1 MAELAS
7 TVIYGYLQV
16 NDSITAP
23 KLTLT
28 QATGT
33 APLTITSTT
42 LVSNLN
48 VDYLDGQHGSY
59 YLDAGNLT
67 GTLSAGRIASNSITL
82 AKLETIPTATILGRN
97 TTAEG
102 NIEELSIATVKTML
116 NLTGTN
122 SGDQNLFSHIHAL
135 NSSGTDVTNSPFNVT
150 SSAEA
155 ITLKAGTNVTLAMD
169 TSGVVTIN
177 SAYTNTATAA
187 DGIFDGTNTGTE
199 IKYSPYSTQQT
210 GILSF
215 DTSATAPTRTDRLN
229 LNGYFYATQLYEGN
243 TRALVRKTSDT
254 TVTTHKFALFDIS
267 SGDIIRSPLTFNDSG
282 TSTSELISAS
292 QVNTRI
298 DNAVAGIGARLLP
311 PVADLTA
318 LKAVNTTALTDKTMI
333 NCETLGLYRL
343 DLDSSA
349 TADDNRIVA
358 PNTGTGRW
366 LKMSASINDHNNL
379 TAIQGGG
386 TGDYQHLT
394 TTQLGYI
401 HASGSDNQNLFSTIA
416 VSGQSNIVADTT
428 SDTLTFVAGNN
439 ITLTTNASAD
449 SLTINS
455 ANPSNYGVCSTA
467 SATVAKTVTIT
478 NFAMSIGTKVTVK
491 FSNANTATNPT
502 LNVNSTGAKAL
513 YDGTTN
519 INATLIEAGKIYDFV
534 YDGTNYVLIG
544 GSDSPGT
551 NYYPTT
557 FTWTNGTTSGPT
569 GSLTGSGMSAV
580 SFGAIPSASGT
591 VSGVVTTG
599 DQTFAGTKTFTSNI
613 VGNVTGNVSGSS
625 GSCTGN
631 AATATTA
638 SSCSGNSATATQ
650 AYTTANTADT
660 LYLIGV
666 TSTTSGNQS
675 LQLDASTYVTSD
687 GYLYATRVYNAV
699 YNDYAECFDN
709 TNLDYDKVKNRIVE
723 ITDDDKVRL
732 GSNNSIRVVG
742 VVSDSYGHMLGG
754 TEEEIENGKK
764 DTSRNSRKIIC

>member
-1 MAELAS
+1 MANLAS
-7 TVIYGYLQV
+7 SVIYGYLQV

-67 GTLSAGRIASNSITL
+67 GTLSADRIASNSITL

-102 NIEELSIATVKTML
+102 NIEELSTATVKTML

-254 TVTTHKFALFDIS
+254 TVTTHKFALFDTS

-318 LKAVNTTALTDKTMI
+318 LKAVNTTTLTDKTMI

-343 DLDSSA
+343 DLQSSA
-349 TADDNRIVA
+349 TADDNRIIA
-358 PNTGTGRW
+358 PTTGTGRW
-366 LKMSASINDHNNL
+366 FKMSASINDHNNL

-416 VSGQSNIVADTT
+416 VSGQSNIVADST

-439 ITLTTNASAD
+439 ISLTTNAGAD

-455 ANPSNYGVCSTA
+455 AN
-467 SATVAKTVTIT
+467 
-478 NFAMSIGTKVTVK
+478 
-491 FSNANTATNPT
+491 
-502 LNVNSTGAKAL
+502 
-513 YDGTTN
+513 
-519 INATLIEAGKIYDFV
+519 
-534 YDGTNYVLIG
+534 
-544 GSDSPGT
+544 
-551 NYYPTT
+551 YYPTT
-557 FTWTNGTTSGPT
+557 FTWSNGTTSGPT
-569 GSLTGSGMSAV
+569 GSLTGTGMSAV
-580 SFGAIPSASGT
+580 SYGAIPSASGT
-591 VSGVVTTG
+591 VSGIVTTG

-631 AATATTA
+631 
-638 SSCSGNSATATQ
+638 SATATIS
-650 AYTTANTADT
+650 TTSTTTEDT
-660 LYLIGV
+660 TNELILVGV
-666 TSTTSGNQS
+666 TSGATTTLKRDTNVTVTNDSIKANNFKMGTSAYMTYNS
-675 LQLDASTYVTSD
+675 ST
-687 GYLYATRVYNAV
+687 
-699 YNDYAECFDN
+699 EC
-709 TNLDYDKVKNRIVE
+709 
-723 ITDDDKVRL
+723 
-732 GSNNSIRVVG
+732 
-742 VVSDSYGHMLGG
+742 
-754 TEEEIENGKK
+754 IEFIFN
-764 DTSRNSRKIIC
+764 